1 MSIEWDRS
9 EEAKGAQVK
18 GTAVKSGKKKSDDTT
33 GRTARSGRTG
43 RSGQANRAGWT
54 GRTSPTSKISQA
66 SRAKAGR
73 KPNTGRN
80 GRNVL
85 FSSPEAEAIKNEICA
100 AGRKL
105 WLRQYV
111 DGNGGNI
118 SYRLGPNAVLCT
130 PSLVSKYDL
139 TPQDI
144 CLTDINGNQMAG
156 NKPRSSELLLHL
168 EIYKAVPEAK
178 AVVHCHPPHA
188 TAYAITGCLPPNL
201 IIPEFEVIVGNV
213 AVAPYETPGTKAF
226 AETVLP
232 YVRNHNT
239 VLLANH
245 GIVCWA
251 DTVTRA
257 EWCAEVL
264 DTYCWT
270 LMLAAQLGAPILR
283 ISEERGADLRAL
295 RKKLGLPEFPPES
308 SLDMPPVNEARLEAQ
323 SPIALQPTPRN
334 GNCANGSAAGV
345 DRGDREALVKS
356 VTESVMEAI
365 AEKYTLA
372 PRK

>member
-1 MSIEWDRS
+1 
-9 EEAKGAQVK
+9 VK
-18 GTAVKSGKKKSDDTT
+18 NGKKKNGGHQTGKTT
-33 GRTARSGRTG
+33 RTPPPPPKPAARRTAKN
-43 RSGQANRAGWT
+43 A
-54 GRTSPTSKISQA
+54 I
-66 SRAKAGR
+66 
-73 KPNTGRN
+73 
-80 GRNVL
+80 
-85 FSSPEAEAIKNEICA
+85 FSSPQAKAIKNEICA

-105 WLRQYV
+105 WMRQYV

-118 SYRLGPNAVLCT
+118 SFRIGPNAVFCT
-130 PSLVSKYDL
+130 PTLVSKFDL
-139 TPQDI
+139 TPEDI
-144 CLTDINGNQMAG
+144 CLVDLDGNQLAG
-156 NKPRSSELLLHL
+156 SKQRSSELLLHL

-232 YVRNHNT
+232 YVKNHNT
-239 VLLANH
+239 MLLANH

-295 RKKLGLPEFPPES
+295 RKKLGLPEFPF
-308 SLDMPPVNEARLEAQ
+308 DMPPLNDASLSAQ
-323 SPIALQPTPRN
+323 SPIALQPASHGVGN
-334 GNCANGSAAGV
+334 GNAAEAESVDAPESAGSPSGGSRI
-345 DRGDREALVKS
+345 DIDALVKS
-356 VTESVMEAI
+356 VTESVMAAI
-365 AEKYTLA
+365 AKKYTLA

>member
-1 MSIEWDRS
+1 
-9 EEAKGAQVK
+9 VK
-18 GTAVKSGKKKSDDTT
+18 IGKKKSINTT
-33 GRTARSGRTG
+33 ARNSRTTPAAQATRAARKPAARRTAKS
-43 RSGQANRAGWT
+43 A
-54 GRTSPTSKISQA
+54 I
-66 SRAKAGR
+66 
-73 KPNTGRN
+73 
-80 GRNVL
+80 
-85 FSSPEAEAIKNEICA
+85 FSSPEAKAIKNEICA

-105 WLRQYV
+105 WMRQYV

-130 PSLVSKYDL
+130 PTLVSKFDL
-139 TPQDI
+139 TPDDI
-144 CLTDINGNQMAG
+144 CLVDLEGNQIAG
-156 NKPRSSELLLHL
+156 SKQRSSELLLHL

-232 YVRNHNT
+232 YVKNHNT
-239 VLLANH
+239 MLLANH

-295 RKKLGLPEFPPES
+295 RKKLGLPEFP
-308 SLDMPPVNEARLEAQ
+308 LNMPPLSDASLEAQ
-323 SPIALQPTPRN
+323 SPIALKHAPDD
-334 GNCANGSAAGV
+334 GNHANGSVSGV
-345 DRGDREALVKS
+345 DLQALVQA
-356 VTESVMEAI
+356 VTESVMRAI
-365 AEKYTLA
+365 AEKYTVA

>member
-1 MSIEWDRS
+1 MTD
-9 EEAKGAQVK
+9 
-18 GTAVKSGKKKSDDTT
+18 GKKKSGQRTT
-33 GRTARSGRTG
+33 LRSARTT
-43 RSGQANRAGWT
+43 RAV
-54 GRTSPTSKISQA
+54 S
-66 SRAKAGR
+66 AGPR
-73 KPNTGRN
+73 PAPRRN
-80 GRNVL
+80 ADAAT
-85 FSSPEAEAIKNEICA
+85 FSSPESRAIKNEICA

-105 WLRQYV
+105 WMRQYV

-130 PSLVSKYDL
+130 PSLISKFDL
-139 TPQDI
+139 TPRDI
-144 CLTDINGNQMAG
+144 CLTDLDGRQIAG
-156 NKPRSSELLLHL
+156 SKQRSSELLLHL
-168 EIYKAVPEAK
+168 EIYKAVPQARS
-178 AVVHCHPPHA
+178 VVHCHPPHA

-213 AVAPYETPGTKAF
+213 AVAPYETPGTRAF

-232 YVRNHNT
+232 FVKNHNT

-295 RKKLGLPEFPPES
+295 RKKLGLPEFPPGS
-308 SLDMPPVNEARLEAQ
+308 PLHLGPANDAGLETQ
-323 SPIALQPTPRN
+323 SPIALKQAPGDANHANTRAGGKHGARVPN
-334 GNCANGSAAGV
+334 GAANPGGARV
-345 DRGDREALVKS
+345 PDMDALVRSLTDS
-356 VTESVMEAI
+356 VIAAI
-365 AEKYTLA
+365 AEKFTLA

>member
-1 MSIEWDRS
+1 MSEKVTS
-9 EEAKGAQVK
+9 GNN
-18 GTAVKSGKKKSDDTT
+18 KSIAAARK
-33 GRTARSGRTG
+33 ARSGRT
-43 RSGQANRAGWT
+43 
-54 GRTSPTSKISQA
+54 P
-66 SRAKAGR
+66 R
-73 KPNTGRN
+73 KPIAR
-80 GRNVL
+80 RPPESAL
-85 FSSPEAEAIKNEICA
+85 FSSPEAREIKNEICA

-118 SYRLGPNAVLCT
+118 SFRLGPNAVLCT

-139 TPQDI
+139 TPADI
-144 CLTDINGNQMAG
+144 CLTDLDGNQIAG
-156 NKPRSSELLLHL
+156 SKPRSSELLLHL

-308 SLDMPPVNEARLEAQ
+308 SLDVPPLNEAHLEAQ
-323 SPIALQPTPRN
+323 SPIALQPAPRN
-334 GNCANGSAAGV
+334 GSHGNPSASGV
-345 DRGDREALVKS
+345 DPEALTKAVADA
-356 VTESVMEAI
+356 VMAAI

>member
-1 MSIEWDRS
+1 M
-9 EEAKGAQVK
+9 
-18 GTAVKSGKKKSDDTT
+18 TNGKKKSSRSHAKTNSRTT
-33 GRTARSGRTG
+33 RIGPKRVVAKASPKRASGGRKNAS
-43 RSGQANRAGWT
+43 AVF
-54 GRTSPTSKISQA
+54 TSSQA
-66 SRAKAGR
+66 K
-73 KPNTGRN
+73 
-80 GRNVL
+80 
-85 FSSPEAEAIKNEICA
+85 AIKNEICA

-105 WLRQYV
+105 WMRQYV

-130 PSLVSKYDL
+130 PTLVSKFDL
-139 TPQDI
+139 TPEDI
-144 CLTDINGNQMAG
+144 CLVDLDGNQLAG
-156 NKPRSSELLLHL
+156 SKQRSSELLLHL

-232 YVRNHNT
+232 YVKNHNT
-239 VLLANH
+239 MLLANH

-251 DTVTRA
+251 GTVTRA

-295 RKKLGLPEFPPES
+295 RKKLGLPELPF
-308 SLDMPPVNEARLEAQ
+308 DMPPFADVNLSMQ
-323 SPIALQPTPRN
+323 SPIALQPAQAGN
-334 GNCANGSAAGV
+334 GKANVSAA
-345 DRGDREALVKS
+345 ENALEIAGGADFQAFVKAVTQS
-356 VTESVMEAI
+356 VIEAI
-365 AEKYTLA
+365 AEKYTLI
-372 PRK
+372 PQK

>member
-1 MSIEWDRS
+1 MLLGTPGSGNE
-9 EEAKGAQVK
+9 
-18 GTAVKSGKKKSDDTT
+18 GTALKNGKKKSINTT
-33 GRTARSGRTG
+33 ARNRRTNPPANAARKPSARRTAQS
-43 RSGQANRAGWT
+43 A
-54 GRTSPTSKISQA
+54 I
-66 SRAKAGR
+66 
-73 KPNTGRN
+73 
-80 GRNVL
+80 
-85 FSSPEAEAIKNEICA
+85 FSSPEAKAIKNEICA

-105 WLRQYV
+105 WMRQYV

-118 SYRLGPNAVLCT
+118 SFRLGPNAVLCT
-130 PSLVSKYDL
+130 PTLVSKFDL
-139 TPQDI
+139 TPEDI
-144 CLTDINGNQMAG
+144 CLVDLDGNQLAG
-156 NKPRSSELLLHL
+156 SKRRSSELLLHL
-168 EIYKAVPEAK
+168 EIYKAVPDAK

-232 YVRNHNT
+232 YVKTHNT
-239 VLLANH
+239 MLLANH

-270 LMLAAQLGAPILR
+270 LMLAAQLGSPILR

-295 RKKLGLPEFPPES
+295 RKKLGLPEFPTES
-308 SLDMPPVNEARLEAQ
+308 NLDTPPVNEARLEVQ
-323 SPIALQPTPRN
+323 SPIALQPAPR
-334 GNCANGSAAGV
+334 GASAVDGANGHAF
-345 DRGDREALVKS
+345 DALAKR
-356 VTESVMEAI
+356 VTESVMAAI
-365 AEKYTLA
+365 AEKYTLV

>member
-1 MSIEWDRS
+1 V
-9 EEAKGAQVK
+9 ATK
-18 GTAVKSGKKKSDDTT
+18 KKKSGRTESKRTDDTSPKPAAT
-33 GRTARSGRTG
+33 RRANPGGRATRHSAATA
-43 RSGQANRAGWT
+43 
-54 GRTSPTSKISQA
+54 I
-66 SRAKAGR
+66 
-73 KPNTGRN
+73 
-80 GRNVL
+80 
-85 FSSPEAEAIKNEICA
+85 FSSPQAEAIKNEICA

-105 WLRQYV
+105 WMRQYV

-118 SYRLGPNAVLCT
+118 SFRLGPNAVLCT
-130 PSLVSKYDL
+130 PTLVSKFDL
-139 TPQDI
+139 TPEDI
-144 CLTDINGNQMAG
+144 CLVDLDGNQLAG
-156 NKPRSSELLLHL
+156 SKQRSSELLLHL

-188 TAYAITGCLPPNL
+188 TAYAITGCTPPNL

-232 YVRNHNT
+232 YVKNHNT
-239 VLLANH
+239 MLLANH

-295 RKKLGLPEFPPES
+295 RKKLGLPEFP
-308 SLDMPPVNEARLEAQ
+308 LDMPPLSDASLEVQ
-323 SPIALQPTPRN
+323 SPIALQPAPRGAGN
-334 GNCANGSAAGV
+334 GNASAVDSAASPGSNSGI
-345 DRGDREALVKS
+345 DMGALAEFI
-356 VTESVMEAI
+356 TAAVMTAI
-365 AEKYTLA
+365 GEKYTLA

>member
-1 MSIEWDRS
+1 MRENPRN
-9 EEAKGAQVK
+9 EVK
-18 GTAVKSGKKKSDDTT
+18 NSKKKIVKTT
-33 GRTARSGRTG
+33 ARNPQSVRTARKPVAPR
-43 RSGQANRAGWT
+43 QNAG
-54 GRTSPTSKISQA
+54 SAIFSSSQA
-66 SRAKAGR
+66 K
-73 KPNTGRN
+73 
-80 GRNVL
+80 
-85 FSSPEAEAIKNEICA
+85 AIKNEICD

-105 WLRQYV
+105 WMRQYV

-130 PSLVSKYDL
+130 PTLVSKFDL
-139 TPQDI
+139 TPEDI
-144 CLTDINGNQMAG
+144 CLVDLDGNQIAG
-156 NKPRSSELLLHL
+156 NKQRSSELLLHL

-201 IIPEFEVIVGNV
+201 IIPEFEVIVGTV

-232 YVRNHNT
+232 YVKNHNT
-239 VLLANH
+239 MLLANH

-295 RKKLGLPEFPPES
+295 RKKLGLPEFP
-308 SLDMPPVNEARLEAQ
+308 LDMPPLNDANLATQ
-323 SPIALQPTPRN
+323 SPIALQPNP
-334 GNCANGSAAGV
+334 GSGNGSAAEVSNGASV
-345 DRGDREALVKS
+345 AGLDVHALAKT
-356 VTESVMEAI
+356 VTDAVIEAI
-365 AEKYTLA
+365 AERYALA
-372 PRK
+372 PRKG

>member
-1 MSIEWDRS
+1 M
-9 EEAKGAQVK
+9 KN
-18 GTAVKSGKKKSDDTT
+18 GKKKSGQNSSRT
-33 GRTARSGRTG
+33 GRTGKASSTA
-43 RSGQANRAGWT
+43 QATRA
-54 GRTSPTSKISQA
+54 A
-66 SRAKAGR
+66 R
-73 KPNTGRN
+73 KPAAKTAI
-80 GRNVL
+80 
-85 FSSPEAEAIKNEICA
+85 FSSPQAKSIKNEICA

-105 WLRQYV
+105 WMRQYV

-130 PSLVSKYDL
+130 PSLVSKFDL
-139 TPQDI
+139 TPADI
-144 CLTDINGNQMAG
+144 CLTDIDGHQIAG
-156 NKPRSSELLLHL
+156 SKPRSSELLLHL

-232 YVRNHNT
+232 YVKNHNT
-239 VLLANH
+239 MLLANH

-295 RKKLGLPEFPPES
+295 RKKLGLPEFP
-308 SLDMPPVNEARLEAQ
+308 LDMPPLSDASLEAQ
-323 SPIALQPTPRN
+323 SPIALQPASH
-334 GNCANGSAAGV
+334 GAGNGSAAVADSV
-345 DRGDREALVKS
+345 DAPESAGSASGGSSTDIDALVRS
-356 VTESVMEAI
+356 VTESVMQAI
-365 AEKYTLA
+365 AEKYALA

>member
-1 MSIEWDRS
+1 M
-9 EEAKGAQVK
+9 KGAQVK
-18 GTAVKSGKKKSDDTT
+18 GAAVKNGKKKSNDTAAQNARSSRAGQSGRAT
-33 GRTARSGRTG
+33 RAGRTVRTG
-43 RSGQANRAGWT
+43 R
-54 GRTSPTSKISQA
+54 A

-73 KPNTGRN
+73 KPIVGRD
-80 GRNVL
+80 GRSVL
-85 FSSPEAEAIKNEICA
+85 FSSPEAREIKNEICA

-144 CLTDINGNQMAG
+144 CLTDLDGNQMAG
-156 NKPRSSELLLHL
+156 SKPRSSELLLHL

-295 RKKLGLPEFPPES
+295 RKKLGLPEFPS
-308 SLDMPPVNEARLEAQ
+308 GIAPVNETGLEAQ
-323 SPIALQPTPRN
+323 SPIALQPAPRN
-334 GNCANGSAAGV
+334 GKHGSASASGPDSARGPNSASGV
-345 DRGDREALVKS
+345 DSASGPNIAALVESVTAS
-356 VTESVMEAI
+356 VTESVMAAI
-365 AEKYTLA
+365 AEKYTLV

>member
-1 MSIEWDRS
+1 MKI
-9 EEAKGAQVK
+9 
-18 GTAVKSGKKKSDDTT
+18 GKKESGQNSSRT
-33 GRTARSGRTG
+33 GRTG
-43 RSGQANRAGWT
+43 
-54 GRTSPTSKISQA
+54 KA
-66 SRAKAGR
+66 SLTAHSGR
-73 KPNTGRN
+73 KPAARRSTASAI
-80 GRNVL
+80 
-85 FSSPEAEAIKNEICA
+85 FSSPEAKAIKNEICA

-105 WLRQYV
+105 WMRQYV

-118 SYRLGPNAVLCT
+118 SFRLGPNAVLCT
-130 PSLVSKYDL
+130 PTLVSKFDL

-144 CLTDINGNQMAG
+144 CLVDLDGNQLAG
-156 NKPRSSELLLHL
+156 SKRRSSELLLHL
-168 EIYKAVPEAK
+168 EIYKAVPGAK

-232 YVRNHNT
+232 YVKTHNT
-239 VLLANH
+239 MLLANH

-295 RKKLGLPEFPPES
+295 RKKLGLPEFP
-308 SLDMPPVNEARLEAQ
+308 LDMPPLSDANLEAQ
-323 SPIALQPTPRN
+323 SSIALQPASRSIGN
-334 GNCANGSAAGV
+334 GTAAAADRVDGSDSAGGPNSASGI
-345 DRGDREALVKS
+345 DIDALVRS
-356 VTESVMEAI
+356 VTESVMAAI

>member
-1 MSIEWDRS
+1 
-9 EEAKGAQVK
+9 VK
-18 GTAVKSGKKKSDDTT
+18 NRKNKNGGHQTGKTT
-33 GRTARSGRTG
+33 RTTPPPRRPAARRTAEN
-43 RSGQANRAGWT
+43 A
-54 GRTSPTSKISQA
+54 I
-66 SRAKAGR
+66 
-73 KPNTGRN
+73 
-80 GRNVL
+80 
-85 FSSPEAEAIKNEICA
+85 FSSPQANALKNEICA

-105 WLRQYV
+105 WMRQYV

-130 PSLVSKYDL
+130 PSLVSKFDL
-139 TPQDI
+139 TPEDI
-144 CLTDINGNQMAG
+144 CLTDIDGHQLAG
-156 NKPRSSELLLHL
+156 SKPRSSELLLHL

-232 YVRNHNT
+232 YVKNHNT
-239 VLLANH
+239 MLLANH

-295 RKKLGLPEFPPES
+295 RKKLGLPEFPF
-308 SLDMPPVNEARLEAQ
+308 DMPPLNDAGLSAQ
-323 SPIALQPTPRN
+323 SPIALQPASRGVGN
-334 GNCANGSAAGV
+334 GNASVADSVDAPEIAGNPGSAGGTNF
-345 DRGDREALVKS
+345 DALVRS
-356 VTESVMEAI
+356 VTDSVMAAI
-365 AEKYTLA
+365 AKKYTLA

>member
-1 MSIEWDRS
+1 LSKATKSSGR
-9 EEAKGAQVK
+9 
-18 GTAVKSGKKKSDDTT
+18 GTARTSQT
-33 GRTARSGRTG
+33 GRKRPKRAVAAPRMTGDTATRSARGRRRDPIFT
-43 RSGQANRAGWT
+43 SAQA
-54 GRTSPTSKISQA
+54 K
-66 SRAKAGR
+66 
-73 KPNTGRN
+73 
-80 GRNVL
+80 
-85 FSSPEAEAIKNEICA
+85 AIKNEICA

-105 WLRQYV
+105 WMRQYV

-130 PSLVSKYDL
+130 PSLVSKFDL
-139 TPQDI
+139 IPEDI
-144 CLTDINGNQMAG
+144 CLTDIDGNQIAG
-156 NKPRSSELLLHL
+156 AKPRSSELLLHL

-232 YVRNHNT
+232 YVKNHNT
-239 VLLANH
+239 MLLANH

-295 RKKLGLPEFPPES
+295 RKKLGLPEFPF
-308 SLDMPPVNEARLEAQ
+308 DMPPLNDANLSPQ
-323 SPIALQPTPRN
+323 SPIALQPN
-334 GNCANGSAAGV
+334 LAGAANGGAGAPNLEAGNPAGV
-345 DRGDREALVKS
+345 DGPRRLNFEALAKT
-356 VTESVMEAI
+356 VTDAVIEAI
-365 AEKYTLA
+365 AEKYTLV

>member
-1 MSIEWDRS
+1 M
-9 EEAKGAQVK
+9 
-18 GTAVKSGKKKSDDTT
+18 TNGKKKSGRNQT
-33 GRTARSGRTG
+33 RTAART
-43 RSGQANRAGWT
+43 A
-54 GRTSPTSKISQA
+54 
-66 SRAKAGR
+66 
-73 KPNTGRN
+73 RN
-80 GRNVL
+80 GRNTRKPAAKNAI
-85 FSSPEAEAIKNEICA
+85 FSSPEAKAIKNEICA

-105 WLRQYV
+105 WMRQYV

-118 SYRLGPNAVLCT
+118 SFRLGPNAVLCT
-130 PSLVSKYDL
+130 PTLVSKFDL
-139 TPQDI
+139 TPDDI
-144 CLTDINGNQMAG
+144 CLVDLDGNQLAG
-156 NKPRSSELLLHL
+156 SKQRSSELLLHL
-168 EIYKAVPEAK
+168 EIYKAVPNAK

-201 IIPEFEVIVGNV
+201 IIPEFEVIVGNI

-232 YVRNHNT
+232 YVKNHNT
-239 VLLANH
+239 MLLANH

-295 RKKLGLPEFPPES
+295 RKKLGLPEFP
-308 SLDMPPVNEARLEAQ
+308 LDMPPLRDASFAVQ
-323 SPIALQPTPRN
+323 SPIALKQAPDV
-334 GNCANGSAAGV
+334 GSHANGSVSGAGLQ
-345 DRGDREALVKS
+345 ALVQA
-356 VTESVMEAI
+356 VTESVMAAI
-365 AEKYTLA
+365 AEKYALA

>member
-1 MSIEWDRS
+1 MSN
-9 EEAKGAQVK
+9 
-18 GTAVKSGKKKSDDTT
+18 GKKK
-33 GRTARSGRTG
+33 
-43 RSGQANRAGWT
+43 
-54 GRTSPTSKISQA
+54 
-66 SRAKAGR
+66 
-73 KPNTGRN
+73 N
-80 GRNVL
+80 GRNETKRSGGATHTARTERTAPPAKVARAVRRPAAGRGPANAI
-85 FSSPEAEAIKNEICA
+85 FSSPEAKAIKNELCA

-105 WLRQYV
+105 WMRQYV

-118 SYRLGPNAVLCT
+118 SFRIGPNAVLCT
-130 PSLVSKYDL
+130 PSLVSKFDL
-139 TPQDI
+139 TPEDI
-144 CLTDINGNQMAG
+144 CLTDIEGHQLAG
-156 NKPRSSELLLHL
+156 SKPRSSELLLHL

-232 YVRNHNT
+232 YVKNHNT
-239 VLLANH
+239 MLLANH

-295 RKKLGLPEFPPES
+295 RKKLGLPEFP
-308 SLDMPPVNEARLEAQ
+308 LDMPPLNDASLEAQ
-323 SPIALQPTPRN
+323 SPIALQPATRGAGHGSNSVVESAGGP
-334 GNCANGSAAGV
+334 GSASSV
-345 DRGDREALVKS
+345 DIDALTRS
-356 VTESVMEAI
+356 VTESVMAAI

>member
-1 MSIEWDRS
+1 MRP
-9 EEAKGAQVK
+9 AMA
-18 GTAVKSGKKKSDDTT
+18 T
-33 GRTARSGRTG
+33 RTG
-43 RSGQANRAGWT
+43 RKIAPR
-54 GRTSPTSKISQA
+54 RTPESATFIC
-66 SRAKAGR
+66 REAK
-73 KPNTGRN
+73 
-80 GRNVL
+80 
-85 FSSPEAEAIKNEICA
+85 AIKNEICA

-105 WLRQYV
+105 WMRQYV

-118 SYRLGPNAVLCT
+118 SYRLGPNAILCT
-130 PSLVSKYDL
+130 PTLVSKFDL
-139 TPQDI
+139 TPEDI
-144 CLTDINGNQMAG
+144 CLVDLDGNQLAG
-156 NKPRSSELLLHL
+156 GKRRSSELLLHL

-232 YVRNHNT
+232 YVKTHNT
-239 VLLANH
+239 MLLANH

-295 RKKLGLPEFPPES
+295 RKKLGLPEFPQES
-308 SLDMPPVNEARLEAQ
+308 HLDLPTVSEGRFEAQ
-323 SPIALQPTPRN
+323 SPIALQPTSRIT
-334 GNCANGSAAGV
+334 GNGSAAVADGV
-345 DRGDREALVKS
+345 DGSKNAPGPDLDPLIRS
-356 VTESVMEAI
+356 VTESVMAAI

-372 PRK
+372 PRR

>member
-1 MSIEWDRS
+1 MT
-9 EEAKGAQVK
+9 K
-18 GTAVKSGKKKSDDTT
+18 GKKKSGRIQSKTAA
-33 GRTARSGRTG
+33 RTAQPART
-43 RSGQANRAGWT
+43 T
-54 GRTSPTSKISQA
+54 
-66 SRAKAGR
+66 R
-73 KPNTGRN
+73 KPAAR
-80 GRNVL
+80 RSPESAI
-85 FSSPEAEAIKNEICA
+85 FSSPQAEAIKNEICA

-105 WLRQYV
+105 WMRQYV

-118 SYRLGPNAVLCT
+118 SFRFGPNAVLCT
-130 PSLVSKYDL
+130 PTLVSKFDL
-139 TPQDI
+139 TPEDI
-144 CLTDINGNQMAG
+144 CLVDLDGNQLAG
-156 NKPRSSELLLHL
+156 SKRRSSELLLHL
-168 EIYKAVPEAK
+168 EIYKAVPNAK

-232 YVRNHNT
+232 YVKTHNT
-239 VLLANH
+239 MLLANH

-270 LMLAAQLGAPILR
+270 LMLAAQLGSPILR

-295 RKKLGLPEFPPES
+295 RKKLGLPEFP
-308 SLDMPPVNEARLEAQ
+308 LDMPPSSDANLAVQ
-323 SPIALQPTPRN
+323 SPIALKHAQDDRNHAN
-334 GNCANGSAAGV
+334 GNVTGA
-345 DRGDREALVKS
+345 DLQALVQA
-356 VTESVMEAI
+356 VTESVMAAI
-365 AEKYTLA
+365 AQKYTVV
-372 PRK
+372 PCK

>member
-1 MSIEWDRS
+1 MS
-9 EEAKGAQVK
+9 
-18 GTAVKSGKKKSDDTT
+18 TA
-33 GRTARSGRTG
+33 TA
-43 RSGQANRAGWT
+43 A
-54 GRTSPTSKISQA
+54 TSPIA
-66 SRAKAGR
+66 SA
-73 KPNTGRN
+73 P
-80 GRNVL
+80 
-85 FSSPEAEAIKNEICA
+85 
-100 AGRKL
+100 
-105 WLRQYV
+105 
-111 DGNGGNI
+111 
-118 SYRLGPNAVLCT
+118 T
-130 PSLVSKYDL
+130 PSSARHRSSANSISL
-139 TPQDI
+139 PQDI
-144 CLTDINGNQMAG
+144 CLTDIDGHQIAG
-156 NKPRSSELLLHL
+156 SKPRSSELLLHL

-232 YVRNHNT
+232 YVKNHNT
-239 VLLANH
+239 MLLANH

-295 RKKLGLPEFPPES
+295 RKKLGLPEFP
-308 SLDMPPVNEARLEAQ
+308 LDMPPLSDASLAVQ
-323 SPIALQPTPRN
+323 SPIALKA
-334 GNCANGSAAGV
+334 CAGNGSAAV
-345 DRGDREALVKS
+345 VTASRPERRQASPVQTIHALVQS
-356 VTESVMEAI
+356 VTESVMQAI
-365 AEKYTLA
+365 AEKYALA

>member
-1 MSIEWDRS
+1 MEWDRS
-9 EEAKGAQVK
+9 EEAKGAQVN
-18 GTAVKSGKKKSDDTT
+18 GAAVKNRKRKSDGTSAQN
-33 GRTARSGRTG
+33 ARSGRAG
-43 RSGQANRAGWT
+43 RAGRT
-54 GRTSPTSKISQA
+54 GHASPTSKISHA
-66 SRAKAGR
+66 SQAKADR
-73 KPNTGRN
+73 KPAVPDRKPTSRRDR
-80 GRNVL
+80 RNVL
-85 FSSPEAEAIKNEICA
+85 FSTPEAREIKNEICA

-118 SYRLGPNAVLCT
+118 SYRIGPNAVLCT

-144 CLTDINGNQMAG
+144 CLTDLDGNQMAG
-156 NKPRSSELLLHL
+156 SKPRSSELLLHL
-168 EIYKAVPEAK
+168 EIYKAVPQAK

-295 RKKLGLPEFPPES
+295 RKKLGLPEFPP
-308 SLDMPPVNEARLEAQ
+308 DIPPVSEAHLEAQ

-334 GNCANGSAAGV
+334 GSHGNASAFGV
-345 DRGDREALVKS
+345 EPEAIIKAVADA
-356 VTESVMEAI
+356 VMAAI

>member
-1 MSIEWDRS
+1 M
-9 EEAKGAQVK
+9 KGA
-18 GTAVKSGKKKSDDTT
+18 AVKSGKKKQ
-33 GRTARSGRTG
+33 RTARSGRAAGAGGTG
-43 RSGQANRAGWT
+43 RAGQASPTSPA
-54 GRTSPTSKISQA
+54 SPTSKISQA

-73 KPNTGRN
+73 KPAVPDRKPTARRN
-80 GRNVL
+80 ERNVF
-85 FSSPEAEAIKNEICA
+85 FSSPEAREIKNEICA

-105 WLRQYV
+105 WMRQYV

-118 SYRLGPNAVLCT
+118 SYRIGPNAVLCT

-139 TPQDI
+139 TPEDI
-144 CLTDINGNQMAG
+144 CLTDLDGNQMAG
-156 NKPRSSELLLHL
+156 SKPRSSELLLHL
-168 EIYKAVPEAK
+168 EIYKAVPQAK
-178 AVVHCHPPHA
+178 SVVHCHPPHA
-188 TAYAITGCLPPNL
+188 TAYAITGCMPPNL

-213 AVAPYETPGTKAF
+213 AVAPYETPGTKEF

-295 RKKLGLPEFPPES
+295 RKKLGLPEFPP
-308 SLDMPPVNEARLEAQ
+308 DIPPVSAAHPEAQ

-334 GNCANGSAAGV
+334 GSHGNASASGV
-345 DRGDREALVKS
+345 EPEALIKAVA
-356 VTESVMEAI
+356 EAVMAAI
-365 AEKYTLA
+365 AEKYSLA